1 MFFLQKI
8 RLYKYNNV
16 YLCLRNVYKCITQ
29 NINCMKKLLFTL
41 LFAAAG
47 TLTAWAGY
55 GWYGGSITIG
65 GSTTDCTAWSTDSN
79 NPTDLGIVTNMTVTS
94 VAFNIWSDANDRGG
108 ANIFFRIWDGGSSQV
123 GEDQNL
129 WLGDGTRIEGKEHD
143 FAISWTGTL
152 NLASAVGLTLVPGKT
167 YYIDMYAKSYSSNS
181 VDEWYS
187 NNMSNYHAKLTIATD
202 INITLA
208 DDDASIGSVIAGYR
222 GVVANVNMTRT
233 LKGGKW
239 NTFCVPFDMEIS
251 ELGTG
256 AEVKELTGATLNGNN
271 YSMTFG
277 NASTI
282 EAGKAYMV
290 RVPSDVTSLSLSN
303 KTIKSTITPTTKD
316 GVTFTGV
323 YNNGNAPMGSFIISN
338 NVFYNVDSD
347 VTLKAFRGYITVG
360 SGGVKALTFDFDDDA
375 TSLNEELRMKNEEL
389 EGSIYN
395 LAGQRINKMQR
406 GINIV
411 NGKKILFK

>member
-1 MFFLQKI
+1 
-8 RLYKYNNV
+8 
-16 YLCLRNVYKCITQ
+16 
-29 NINCMKKLLFTL
+29 MKKLIFTL

-55 GWYGGSITIG
+55 GWYDGSITIG
-65 GSTTDCTAWSTDSN
+65 GSSTDCTAWSTDGN

-123 GEDQNL
+123 GEDQDL
-129 WLGDGTRIEGKEHD
+129 WLGAATRIGGKVHD
-143 FAISWTGTL
+143 FAISWTGTF
-152 NLASAVGLTLVPGKT
+152 NLASKVGLTLVPGKT
-167 YYIDMYAKSYSSNS
+167 YYVDMWAKSYGNS
-181 VDEWYS
+181 GDEWYS
-187 NNMSNYHAKLTIATD
+187 NNGGNFHAKLTIAPV
-202 INITLA
+202 NIMLA
-208 DDDASIGSVIAGYR
+208 DDTDNTSVIEENNGAG
-222 GVVANVNMTRT
+222 ANVTMTRT

-239 NTFCVPFDMEIS
+239 NTFCVPFDMEVS

-303 KTIKSTITPTTKD
+303 KTIKSIITPTTKD

-347 VTLKAFRGYITVG
+347 VTLKAFRGYITTA
-360 SGGVKALTFDFDDDA
+360 SGNNVKALTFDFDDDA
-375 TSLNEELRMKNEEL
+375 TGISLMEDGRSQMED
-389 EGSIYN
+389 GAIYN
-395 LAGQRINKMQR
+395 LAGQRINKMQK
-406 GINIV
+406 GINII
-411 NGKKILFK
+411 NGKKILK

>member
-1 MFFLQKI
+1 
-8 RLYKYNNV
+8 
-16 YLCLRNVYKCITQ
+16 
-29 NINCMKKLLFTL
+29 MKKFLFTL

-55 GWYGGSITIG
+55 GWYDGSITIG
-65 GSTTDCTAWSTDSN
+65 GSTTDCTAWSTDGN
-79 NPTDLGIVTNMTVTS
+79 NPTDLGFVTNMTVTS

-108 ANIFFRIWDGGSSQV
+108 ADMFFIIWDGGTNPV
-123 GEDQNL
+123 GANQHL
-129 WLGDGTRIEGKEHD
+129 WLGDASRIAGDHD
-143 FAISWTGTL
+143 FAISWTGTF
-152 NLASAVGLTLVPGKT
+152 NLASAVGMTLVPGKT
-167 YYIDMYAKSYSSNS
+167 YYVDMWAKSYGSS

-187 NNMSNYHAKLTIATD
+187 GGGANFHAKLTIAPV
-202 INITLA
+202 NITLA
-208 DDDASIGSVIAGYR
+208 DDTDNTSVIEENNGAG
-222 GVVANVNMTRT
+222 ANVTMTRT

-303 KTIKSTITPTTKD
+303 KTIKGDITPTTVD

-323 YNNGNAPMGSFIISN
+323 YNNGNAPEGSFIISN
-338 NVFYNVDSD
+338 NVFYLVDSE
-347 VTLKAFRGYITVG
+347 VALKAFRGYITTETT
-360 SGGVKALTFDFDDDA
+360 GVKALTFDFDDDA
-375 TSLNEELRMKNEEL
+375 TGISNLNVNDNLN
-389 EGSIYN
+389 GAIYN
-395 LAGQRINKMQR
+395 LSGQRINKMQK
-406 GINIV
+406 GINII
-411 NGKKILFK
+411 NGKKILK

>member
-1 MFFLQKI
+1 
-8 RLYKYNNV
+8 
-16 YLCLRNVYKCITQ
+16 
-29 NINCMKKLLFTL
+29 MKKLLFTL

-65 GSTTDCTAWSTDSN
+65 GNTTDCTAWSTDGN

-108 ANIFFRIWDGGSSQV
+108 ADMFFIIWDGGTNPV
-123 GEDQNL
+123 GANQHL
-129 WLGDGTRIEGKEHD
+129 WLGDASRIAGDHD
-143 FAISWTGTL
+143 FSISWTGTF
-152 NLASAVGLTLVPGKT
+152 NLASAVGLTTLEPGKT
-167 YYIDMYAKSYSSNS
+167 YYVDMYAKTYGDKG
-181 VDEWYS
+181 DEWYS
-187 NNMSNYHAKLTIATD
+187 GNNMSNYHAKLTIATD

-208 DDDASIGSVIAGYR
+208 DDDANIGSVIAGYS

-347 VTLKAFRGYITVG
+347 VTLKAFRGYITVDSG
-360 SGGVKALTFDFDDDA
+360 SGVKALTFDFDDDA
-375 TSLNEELRMKNEEL
+375 TGISLMEDGRSQMED
-389 EGSIYN
+389 GAIYN
-395 LAGQRINKMQR
+395 VAGQRINKMQR

-411 NGKKILFK
+411 NGKKILK